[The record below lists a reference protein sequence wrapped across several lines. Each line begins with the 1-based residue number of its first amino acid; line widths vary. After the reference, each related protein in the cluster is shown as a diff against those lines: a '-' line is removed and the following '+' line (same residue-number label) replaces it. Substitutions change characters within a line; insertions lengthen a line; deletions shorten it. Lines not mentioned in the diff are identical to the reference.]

1 MKLTTYVSDLQDEF
15 VSQTSVIKC
24 VECDEEI
31 GEKIDDTDPSKIK
44 CSQCIHTPG
53 IFQEMGAD
61 PEDKLDL
68 FRRGFDTIESY

>member
-1 MKLTTYVSDLQDEF
+1 MYEIYRIKF

-24 VECDEEI
+24 IDCNEEI

-44 CSQCIHTPG
+44 CTQCIHTPG

-68 FRRGFDTIESY
+68 FSRGFETNEIY

>member
-1 MKLTTYVSDLQDEF
+1 MYKINRIKS

-24 VECDEEI
+24 VDCNEEI

-44 CSQCIHTPG
+44 CTQCIHTPG

-68 FRRGFDTIESY
+68 FSRGFDTNETY

>member
-1 MKLTTYVSDLQDEF
+1 MYEIYRIKF

-24 VECDEEI
+24 VDCNEEI

-44 CSQCIHTPG
+44 CIQCIHTPG

-61 PEDKLDL
+61 PEDKSDL
-68 FRRGFDTIESY
+68 FSRGFETNESY